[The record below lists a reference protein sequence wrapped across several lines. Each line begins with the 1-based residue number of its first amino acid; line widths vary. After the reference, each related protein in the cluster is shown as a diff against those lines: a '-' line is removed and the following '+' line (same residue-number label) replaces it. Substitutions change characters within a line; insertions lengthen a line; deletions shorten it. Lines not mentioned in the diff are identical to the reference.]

1 MEFLVE
7 VIVTGDEEISYE
19 VGDLI
24 DKKKGKRTYS
34 RPVFAKD
41 TDMLFDILKE
51 TCRGISG
58 LKTIKIKK
66 RSLFLPLPALRNN
79 FRK

>member
-1 MEFLVE
+1 MELMVE
-7 VIVTGDEEISYE
+7 IVVTGDEEISYE

-24 DKKKGKRTYS
+24 EVKKGKRTYS

-41 TDMLFDILKE
+41 ISHAFDILKG
-51 TCRGISG
+51 TLDGIHG
-58 LKTIKIKK
+58 LKTVKIKN
-66 RSLFLPLPALRNN
+66 LDN